1 LVIVVLKLNFILFSL
16 PFFVSEIDSNVFQT
30 IQQLMDQFSPPV
42 FDFHSKT
49 AKYKVSN
56 SLIPLVPTIPTSVTF
71 VKIPEN
77 QVVEDLTT
85 YRTIPYLGDDI
96 RLELNELHRIS
107 SDLMDREHEVS
118 GEAEE
123 LLIAYFIDQ
132 ATFPLSSP
140 SVPKSPDVPA
150 SVNDVTVL
158 PEILGFLAISL
169 QLTKKEILKS
179 HKIISEGSWY
189 RGHL

>member
-1 LVIVVLKLNFILFSL
+1 LVSL
-16 PFFVSEIDSNVFQT
+16 LAEIDSNVFQT
-30 IQQLMDQFSPPV
+30 IQHLIHQFSPPV

-49 AKYKVSN
+49 AKYKVFN

-123 LLIAYFIDQ
+123 LMIAYFIDQ
-132 ATFPLSSP
+132 ATFPLSSVP
-140 SVPKSPDVPA
+140 APKSPNVPA
-150 SVNDVTVL
+150 SMNDVVVL
-158 PEILGFLAISL
+158 PEILGCLAVSL